1 MTRLAWRSPSV
12 VRAAIRQA
20 ALDMG
25 LADPLPIADEILGVD
40 VDALHQW
47 FAAAARTSVHLWQ
60 GTSRLADAL
69 PVLAAGWS
77 SQAPVHAINGQRQ
90 AGLASRDVIGAQ
102 VDAADATGA
111 TLRQS
116 RVLADDALAD
126 AEGAIYGTGWPPG
139 DDLLRWAAEHQKLL
153 EVSGAIVGLCH
164 RLEDLRSRNENALHT
179 LAAALRTD
187 PRDPVEQLE
196 AARTATAVGTPSSRT
211 PPAMAPDV
219 GQVTGAGINPAP
231 DRANLDRLAQD
242 LRSTDFAV
250 LAMAMGVSAAL
261 QKARNDGGVAQ
272 LLVYESANSGSQGR
286 AAISVGEIASADN
299 VAVLAP
305 GVTNAPA
312 SMADG
317 ISDAVALRNAAQQ
330 QAPGDSTAVVAWY
343 GYDIPLSWTNG
354 VPVNAF
360 STLTNTVA
368 ALDDDNAR
376 AGGDLLAGD
385 IEQFHDMAPAAARF
399 VTVGFSMGATTV
411 SAASAR
417 GARVD
422 DMVMLASPG
431 ASRDVETAADYPD
444 LPAEHAFVAAYE
456 QDAVTTGPT
465 DVLAGIAGGMGWVPT
480 LAPFGPDPADADFG
494 AQVIDVQTNASA
506 ARLPEIPFLPLSGL
520 PNDVLELAATHQ
532 EANYLSGE
540 SLAAVAAVVNG
551 RYSEVPIK
559 TGR

>member
-1 MTRLAWRSPSV
+1 
-12 VRAAIRQA
+12 
-20 ALDMG
+20 MG

-47 FAAAARTSVHLWQ
+47 FAAAARTIVHLWQ
-60 GTSRLADAL
+60 GTGRLADAL

-77 SQAPVHAINGQRQ
+77 SQAPVHAIDGQRQ

-102 VDAADATGA
+102 VDSADAAGA

-153 EVSGAIVGLCH
+153 EVSGAIAGLCH
-164 RLEDLRSRNENALHT
+164 RLEDLRSRNENALHS

-187 PRDPVEQLE
+187 PRDPVELV
-196 AARTATAVGTPSSRT
+196 AAAQAAPASAAGALSSDTAASN
-211 PPAMAPDV
+211 PADI
-219 GQVTGAGINPAP
+219 GQATGAGMIHNPTP

-261 QKARNDGGVAQ
+261 QKARTDGGVAQ

-286 AAISVGEIASADN
+286 AAISVGDIASADN

-305 GVTNAPA
+305 GVTNAPV

-317 ISDAVALRNAAQQ
+317 ISDAVALRDAAQQ
-330 QAPGDSTAVVAWY
+330 QAPGDSSAVVAWY

-354 VPVNAF
+354 VPVNAI
-360 STLTNTVA
+360 STLTNAVA

-385 IEQFHDMAPAAARF
+385 LEQFHDMAPAAARF

-422 DMVMLASPG
+422 DMVLLASPG

-444 LPAEHAFVAAYE
+444 LPAEHAFVVAYE

-465 DVLAGIAGGMGWVPT
+465 DVLAGIAGGMGWLPSLT
-480 LAPFGPDPADADFG
+480 PFGPDPADADFG
-494 AQVIDVQTNASA
+494 AQVIDVQTNTSA

>member
-1 MTRLAWRSPSV
+1 M

-20 ALDMG
+20 AVDMG

-47 FAAAARTSVHLWQ
+47 FAAAARTGVHLWQ
-60 GTSRLADAL
+60 GTGRLADAL

-77 SQAPVHAINGQRQ
+77 SQAPLHAINGQRQ

-102 VDAADATGA
+102 VDAADAAGA

-116 RVLADDALAD
+116 RGLADDALVD
-126 AEGAIYGTGWPPG
+126 AEGVIYGTGWPPG
-139 DDLLRWAAEHQKLL
+139 DELLRWAAEHQKLL

-164 RLEDLRSRNENALHT
+164 RLEDLRARNENALHT

-187 PRDPVEQLE
+187 PRDPVEQLL
-196 AARTATAVGTPSSRT
+196 AARTATAVGAPSSKT
-211 PPAMAPDV
+211 PPSTAPDI
-219 GQVTGAGINPAP
+219 GQATGAGINSAP

-261 QKARNDGGVAQ
+261 QKARTAGGVAQ

-286 AAISVGEIASADN
+286 AAISVGDIASADN

-354 VPVNAF
+354 VPVNAV
-360 STLTNTVA
+360 STLTNAVA

-376 AGGDLLAGD
+376 AGGGLLAGD
-385 IEQFHDMAPAAARF
+385 IEQFHDMAPATARF

-444 LPAEHAFVAAYE
+444 LPAEHAFVVAYE

-480 LAPFGPDPADADFG
+480 LTPFGPDPADADFG